1 MEINNRAYP
10 EYKSIL
16 TELFNYTM
24 ETYHQFLVNWIIT
37 DDLYDPYEE
46 FFINL
51 IDSKVE
57 SKLSDQNKTNA
68 KKEFN

>member
-1 MEINNRAYP
+1 
-10 EYKSIL
+10 
-16 TELFNYTM
+16 M
-24 ETYHQFLVNWIIT
+24 ETYHQFLVNWIVT

-51 IDSKVE
+51 IDSKVD
-57 SKLSDQNKTNA
+57 SKLSDQIKSNA